1 MTPFEEIEH
10 TADWALRVWA
20 PTLSE
25 LYVEAARGM
34 FHLTAPQAA
43 GPPATPVAGAFTAPS
58 AAPPAGQPRS
68 ITINAGDAESLL
80 VAWLQELLYLSETE
94 GVRFDDFAVE
104 RLTPTHLT
112 ATAWAR
118 PASRPEKP
126 IKAVTYHN
134 LAIRRVDGGYAV
146 ALVFDV

>member
-34 FHLTAPQAA
+34 FHLTAPELA
-43 GPPATPVAGAFTAPS
+43 GPPSS
-58 AAPPAGQPRS
+58 AAQPPAAQPHTL
-68 ITINAGDAESLL
+68 TINAGDAESLL

>member
-1 MTPFEEIEH
+1 VTPFEEIEH
-10 TADWALRVWA
+10 TADWALHVWA
-20 PTLSE
+20 ATLSE

-34 FHLTAPQAA
+34 FHLTAPEAA
-43 GPPATPVAGAFTAPS
+43 GPPAS
-58 AAPPAGQPRS
+58 AAERPAAQPRS
-68 ITINAGDAESLL
+68 LTLNAGDAESLL

-94 GVRFDDFAVE
+94 GVVFDDFTVE
-104 RLTPTHLT
+104 HLTPTHLT

-134 LAIRRVDGGYAV
+134 LTIRRVDGGYSV

>member
-1 MTPFEEIEH
+1 MVMTPFEEIEH
-10 TADWALRVWA
+10 TADWALHVWA
-20 PTLSE
+20 ATLSE

-34 FHLTAPQAA
+34 FYLTAPEAVREPV
-43 GPPATPVAGAFTAPS
+43 GPAEPA
-58 AAPPAGQPRS
+58 AGQPRS

-112 ATAWAR
+112 ATVWAR

-134 LAIRRVDGGYAV
+134 LAIRRVDGGYSV